1 MEYGTIIRDA
11 LLTTVLAICAERV
24 VNKIKNWWYREEDID
39 INDIHIDFIPQT
51 ENDEHVIV
59 TRKGKHPEIF
69 KYFSDVN

>member
-1 MEYGTIIRDA
+1 MDIQSIVRDSI
-11 LLTTVLAICAERV
+11 LTTVLALCAERV
-24 VNKIKNWWYREEDID
+24 ITRIKKWWYREEDID
-39 INDIHIDFIPQT
+39 INNIHIDFIPQT